1 VPQQGWQGIFQSPLK
16 TARQAG
22 LPIPAN
28 GPFQG
33 PLKTIQQAGVPAAI
47 GGLFQPRPQLPH
59 INRSTGR
66 PRFAGEQQAAPVI
79 RQAAPR
85 AYAPPQSQPVA
96 FSGGDRAAFSGGGRA
111 AYEPAPAR
119 VRPGDPAP
127 GIGIRSAPMA
137 TMGTDRAFRHAAAQY
152 GDGVA
157 PPLTGEQR
165 LADQI
170 RSDAIQTGDLAG
182 TDLGSALSS
191 YSNEM
196 ADKMDPGG
204 YWARGG
210 ANWKQG
216 FGGGFGA
223 IDEAYG
229 RTNAGSPRGA
239 ALEDDSGDIGAP
251 GYSRSGLEANVN
263 AGSPRGAA
271 LFDDAGDIGAPGFNR
286 NGFASEASD
295 AGDVGVPTGTVYD
308 GKRWNGRSWDDA
320 APGGN
325 AAGFSKGF
333 DGVNTGAFAVKPM
346 SGSPWAVDEEEAN
359 RRLNAFAGLG

>member
-1 VPQQGWQGIFQSPLK
+1 MPQQGWQGIFQSPLK

-28 GPFQG
+28 GPFQS

-59 INRSTGR
+59 INRSTGK
-66 PRFAGEQQAAPVI
+66 PRLAGEQQAAPAI

-96 FSGGDRAAFSGGGRA
+96 FSGGSRP
-111 AYEPAPAR
+111 AYGPAPAR
-119 VRPGDPAP
+119 VRPGDAAP

-157 PPLTGEQR
+157 PPLTGEQK

-196 ADKMDPGG
+196 AGKIDPGG

-229 RTNAGSPRGA
+229 RTNAGSSRGA
-239 ALEDDSGDIGAP
+239 ALEDDSGDVGAP
-251 GYSRSGLEANVN
+251 GFLGATN

-271 LFDDAGDIGAPGFNR
+271 LENDAGDVGVPGWNNPR
-286 NGFASEASD
+286 QGFAAEADD

-346 SGSPWAVDEEEAN
+346 NGSPWAVDEEEAN